1 MSRRTLV
8 ASLAAFGLALA
19 IAALAGLG
27 TGTGTAAPH
36 ARQLSGTVSLFGW
49 QSSPVEDN
57 LLRQV
62 VKDFE
67 KKHPKIKVNY
77 TAFGG
82 DYDQTML
89 ARFAARKPPD
99 VFYVNGHVFPVW
111 VPQGVLAS
119 LSPYVKKY
127 HFSTKPFFPR
137 LLNAFKYKGQYYG
150 FPKDWGPLAMFVNT
164 DMLKKAGA
172 KVPTTWATLRS
183 TAQKL
188 KSSNAVPGGTPIC
201 LSDDWAR
208 LFAFAYQNGYKGG
221 ILRSSSITGS
231 AVRGAANYYVGLWKS
246 GLAKRPAD
254 VGASWNGDGF
264 MKGKCA
270 IAFEGTW
277 LIPPLKTTAP
287 NIHYKIAPLPK
298 GKTRGNLAF
307 TVSYS
312 IAKDSKHKA
321 LAWTLLTYLT
331 GKVGI
336 KKWTSL
342 GLALPSRK
350 DVKAIPGRAVFL
362 NAAPYSHVWQGGSK
376 FNDVITAA
384 NNELSAVAEGKESV
398 SSMLSKIKTAAK
410 NAGQ

>member
-1 MSRRTLV
+1 MSRRTIV
-8 ASLAAFGLALA
+8 ASLAALGLALA
-19 IAALAGLG
+19 IAALAGVG
-27 TGTGTAAPH
+27 TSTGIAAPH
-36 ARQLSGTVSLFGW
+36 ARQLTGTVALSGW

-62 VKDFE
+62 IKAFE
-67 KKHPKIKVNY
+67 KKYPKIKVDY
-77 TAFGG
+77 TALGG
-82 DYDQTML
+82 DYDATML
-89 ARFAARKPPD
+89 AKFAARKPPD

-119 LSPYVKKY
+119 LSPYIKKY

-137 LLNAFKYKGQYYG
+137 LLKGFKYKGQIYG

-172 KVPTTWATLRS
+172 KIPTTWATLRS

-188 KSSNAVPGGTPIC
+188 KNSNAVPGGTPIC

-208 LFAFAYQNGYKGG
+208 VFAFVYQNGFKGG
-221 ILRSSSITGS
+221 ILKSSSILS
-231 AVRGAANYYVGLWKS
+231 PKVRTAANYYVGFWKS
-246 GLAKRPAD
+246 GLAKRPQD
-254 VGASWNGDGF
+254 LGASWNGDGF
-264 MKGKCA
+264 MKAKCA
-270 IAFEGTW
+270 IAFEGPW
-277 LIPPLKTTAP
+277 LVPPLKDVP
-287 NIHYKIAPLPK
+287 NIHYRIAPLPR

-331 GKVGI
+331 GRAGMR
-336 KKWTSL
+336 KWTSL
-342 GLALPSRK
+342 GLSLPSRK
-350 DVKAIPGRAVFL
+350 DVKPAAGKAVFG
-362 NAAPYSHVWQGGSK
+362 NAASYSRVWQGGAK
-376 FNDVITAA
+376 FNDVITTA

-398 SSMLSKIKTAAK
+398 NAMLVKIRSAAK